1 MTLLRRRSRCLAN
14 KLLRRV
20 LLALLSHLHVD
31 YRLQIAR
38 RYLFSR
44 RDVSLISVITG
55 ISMTGVTLGVAALIV
70 VLSVMNGF
78 YDVVRDLLVSI
89 DPHVRIVSTGA
100 GGVQNVDSLL
110 TAARGVE
117 GVVAAAPYVE
127 GKALLIHDG
136 DATNRVVVVRGVD
149 PDAMADEQE
158 VVRQTGYGTF
168 DVSEKDGRASVVAG
182 MALGNRLGLLP
193 GGDRRSASEIG
204 LLSAPSIEQMLTQI
218 FAVPP
223 VRRYEVRGLFEV
235 QAAFDQSHVFVSLDE
250 AQRLFRMQNRV
261 TGVDLRLDNLDHA
274 ESVKADLEG
283 RLSGA
288 QFEVKTWYDL
298 QKSLYDVM
306 RLEKWGASVILL
318 LIVIVAAF
326 NIVGSLTMVVI
337 EKRRDVGVLRAMGVS
352 KSNIQKIFL
361 TEGALI
367 GAVGT
372 GLGLVLGLGLALL
385 QQHFNLVSM
394 AQAESFMIDAYPVAI
409 QPVDIAVIVMV
420 SFGLC
425 VLASVYPASRAAS
438 IEPARAVHLDT

>member
-1 MTLLRRRSRCLAN
+1 M
-14 KLLRRV
+14 
-20 LLALLSHLHVD
+20 D

-89 DPHVRIVSTGA
+89 DPHVRVVGTGA
-100 GGVQNVDSLL
+100 EGVAEGDSLL
-110 TAARGVE
+110 GVARNVE

-136 DATNRVVVVRGVD
+136 NATNRVVVVRGVD
-149 PDAMADEQE
+149 PSAMADEQE
-158 VVRQTGYGTF
+158 VVQQTGYGTF
-168 DVSEKDGRASVVAG
+168 DVSTRDGRAGVVAG
-182 MALGNRLGLLP
+182 MSLGNRLGLLP

-204 LLSAPSIEQMLTQI
+204 LISAPSIEQMLTQI

-223 VRRYEVRGLFEV
+223 VRRFEVRGLFEV
-235 QAAFDQSHVFVSLDE
+235 QAAFDQSHVFVSIDE
-250 AQRLFRMQNRV
+250 AQRLFRMPDRV
-261 TGVDLRLDNLDHA
+261 TGIDLRLDDLDRA
-274 ESVKADLEG
+274 EAVKASLQSQLDAD
-283 RLSGA
+283 R
-288 QFEVKTWYDL
+288 FEVQTWYDL

-306 RLEKWGASVILL
+306 RLEKWVASAILL

-352 KSNIQKIFL
+352 QSNIKRIFL
-361 TEGALI
+361 AEGALI
-367 GAVGT
+367 GSVGT
-372 GLGLVLGLGLALL
+372 GLGLFLGLGLAWL
-385 QQHFNLVSM
+385 QQHFKLVPM
-394 AQAESFMIDAYPVAI
+394 AQAESFMIDAYPVVI
-409 QPVDIAVIVMV
+409 QPLDIALIAVV

-425 VLASVYPASRAAS
+425 VLAAVYPASRAAA